1 MNKNVLNFIST
12 ILIALV
18 FSLFLPW
25 WSVMLAAFITGLLIN
40 LKKMAVFFIPFIA
53 IGLFWA
59 VYAFILGSSNDFIM
73 AKKIAVLFPL
83 GGNPYVLIL
92 VTGLIGGLA
101 AGVAGI
107 LGNQFKNLFV
117 QNKLNNN

>member
-12 ILIALV
+12 ILIAIV
-18 FSLFLPW
+18 FSFFLPW
-25 WSVMLAAFITGLLIN
+25 WSVMLAAFIAGLLIN
-40 LKKMAVFFIPFIA
+40 LKKAAVFFIPFIA
-53 IGLFWA
+53 IGLFWS
-59 VYAFILGSSNDFIM
+59 VYAFILSSSNDFIM

-117 QNKLNNN
+117 QNN